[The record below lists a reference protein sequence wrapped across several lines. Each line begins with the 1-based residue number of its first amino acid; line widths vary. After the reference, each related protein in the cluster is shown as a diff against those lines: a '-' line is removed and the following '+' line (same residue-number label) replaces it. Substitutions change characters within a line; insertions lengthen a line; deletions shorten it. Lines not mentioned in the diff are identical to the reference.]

1 MALVLQIVVLLVV
14 LIGLITIIMSIKN
27 WHWAQMV
34 LALSIF
40 FMSLATLF
48 LGMETFRIHRN
59 IRKAIPGLEQKLADV
74 EEENRALQFGARNE
88 DPAVMRIW
96 TAEIFGGEPPYDAE
110 AEGRML
116 STSAW
121 TTRLQD
127 LARARGRVWRN
138 AIPGAFNQKTNQI
151 AVTIAPQQQAPPVDP
166 DLAAAEPP
174 ADPAA
179 APAAAPAAPQ
189 GHGLTPDA
197 IIYVF
202 ENGAP
207 NPAAPD
213 QGAQYIGEFKVVQAN
228 DVGVMLEPVQAL
240 NQFTGNRLVKSI
252 QAAQQQKVTWS
263 LYELMPADSHE
274 LFAKLDEAAKRSLL
288 PAATVEEYLR
298 QGTPATDDDDQYHRA
313 AFDEAGNQIGAD
325 DAKADPSKVNQWRF
339 DRPLRDYGY
348 LFAEQMRE
356 RVVMEADVAALKQQI
371 ADLATAQ
378 ANAKKLEAHRTSE
391 KAVLAQD
398 LNFMERDL
406 AFVKKLLATINS
418 QIANA
423 KSQASDL
430 LTANASMAQSL
441 IDKQLAEL
449 KTIDERSPAPAQRS
463 LLNAQ

>member
-1 MALVLQIVVLLVV
+1 MALVLQIAVLLVV

-34 LALSIF
+34 LVLSIF
-40 FMSLATLF
+40 FMAIATLF

-59 IRKAIPGLEQKLADV
+59 IRKAIPSLEKKLAEV
-74 EEENRALQFGARNE
+74 EEENRALQFGARND
-88 DPAVMRIW
+88 DPAVMRIF

-116 STSAW
+116 STTAW

-138 AIPGAFNQKTNQI
+138 AIPGGFDQKTNHVP
-151 AVTIAPQQQAPPVDP
+151 VTIAPQQQAPPVDP

-179 APAAAPAAPQ
+179 APAAPQ
-189 GHGLTPDA
+189 GHGLTADA
-197 IIYVF
+197 IVYVF

-213 QGAQYIGEFKVVQAN
+213 QGAQYVGEFKVVQAN
-228 DVGVMLEPVQAL
+228 DILVILEPVQTL
-240 NQFTGNRLVKSI
+240 NQFTGGRLVKSI

-288 PAATVEEYLR
+288 PAASVEEYIR
-298 QGTPATDDDDQYHRA
+298 QGTPATDDDGDDVAY
-313 AFDEAGNQIGAD
+313 FDEAGNRLGPD
-325 DAKADPSKVNQWRF
+325 DQAKATEKRF
-339 DRPLRDYGY
+339 DRPLRDYNF
-348 LFAEQMRE
+348 LFAELMRE
-356 RVVMEADVAALKQQI
+356 RVIMEADVAGLKQQI
-371 ADLATAQ
+371 ADLAAAH
-378 ANAKKLEAHRTSE
+378 ANAKKLEAHRTGEQS
-391 KAVLAQD
+391 KLQQD
-398 LNFMERDL
+398 LTNMKRDL
-406 AFVKKLLATINS
+406 AFIKKLLATINS

-423 KSQASDL
+423 KSLVSDL
-430 LTANASMAQSL
+430 LKQNAAGAQTL
-441 IDKQLAEL
+441 INDQLAEL
-449 KTIDERSPAPAQRS
+449 REIDARSPAPAENS
-463 LLNAQ
+463 LLNAR

>member
-34 LALSIF
+34 LVLSIF

-59 IRKAIPGLEQKLADV
+59 IRKAIPGLEKKIADLD
-74 EEENRALQFGARNE
+74 EENRALQFGARNE

-96 TAEIFGGEPPYDAE
+96 TDEIFGGEPPFDAE

-116 STSAW
+116 STTAW
-121 TTRLQD
+121 TMRLQD

-138 AIPGAFNQKTNQI
+138 AIPGAFNQKTNQV
-151 AVTIAPQQQAPPVDP
+151 AVTIAPQQQAAPVDP
-166 DLAAAEPP
+166 DLAVAEPP

-179 APAAAPAAPQ
+179 AAAPAAPQ
-189 GHGLTPDA
+189 GHGLTVDA
-197 IIYVF
+197 IVYAF

-207 NPAAPD
+207 NPGAPD

-228 DVGVMLEPVQAL
+228 DLGVILEPVQAL
-240 NQFTGNRLVKSI
+240 DQFTGNRLVKSI
-252 QAAQQQKVTWS
+252 QAAQAKKLAWS

-274 LFAKLDEAAKRSLL
+274 LFAKLDEAAKQSLL
-288 PAATVEEYLR
+288 PAATLNEYLR
-298 QGTPATDDDDQYHRA
+298 QGTPAQPDDDKYHRA
-313 AFDEAGNQIGAD
+313 GFDEAGNQVGPD
-325 DAKADPSKVNQWRF
+325 DDQSTIVEWRY

-348 LFAEQMRE
+348 LFPELLRE

-371 ADLATAQ
+371 TDLATAQ
-378 ANAKKLEAHRTSE
+378 ANAKKLEAHRTDE
-391 KAVLAQD
+391 KAALAKD
-398 LNFMERDL
+398 LTFMERDL
-406 AFVKKLLATINS
+406 AFIMKLLATINS

-423 KSQASDL
+423 KSQVSDL
-430 LTANASMAQSL
+430 LTANASMAQSM

>member
-34 LALSIF
+34 LVLSIF

-59 IRKAIPGLEQKLADV
+59 IRKAIPGLEKKIADLD
-74 EEENRALQFGARNE
+74 EENRALQFGARSE

-116 STSAW
+116 STTAW
-121 TTRLQD
+121 TTQLQD

-138 AIPGAFNQKTNQI
+138 AIPGAFNQKTNQV
-151 AVTIAPQQQAPPVDP
+151 AVTIAPPQQAAPVDP

-179 APAAAPAAPQ
+179 APAAAAAPQ
-189 GHGLTPDA
+189 GHGLTVDA
-197 IIYVF
+197 IVYAF
-202 ENGAP
+202 ENGDP

-228 DVGVMLEPVQAL
+228 DLGVILEPVQAL
-240 NQFTGNRLVKSI
+240 DQFTGNRLVKSI
-252 QAAQQQKVTWS
+252 QAKKSWS

-274 LFAKLDEAAKRSLL
+274 LFAKLDEAAKQSLL
-288 PAATVEEYLR
+288 PAATLNEYLR
-298 QGTPATDDDDQYHRA
+298 QGTPAQPDDDKYHRA
-313 AFDEAGNQIGAD
+313 GFDEAGNQVGPD
-325 DAKADPSKVNQWRF
+325 DDQSKIVEWRY

-348 LFAEQMRE
+348 LFPELLRE
-356 RVVMEADVAALKQQI
+356 RVVMQADVAALKQQI

-378 ANAKKLEAHRTSE
+378 ANAKKLEAHRTTE
-391 KAVLAQD
+391 QTALQQD
-398 LNFMERDL
+398 LKYMERDL
-406 AFVKKLLATINS
+406 MFVKKLLATINS
-418 QIANA
+418 QIGNA
-423 KSQASDL
+423 KSQVSDL

-449 KTIDERSPAPAQRS
+449 KTIDERSPAPAANS
-463 LLNAQ
+463 LLSR

>member
-1 MALVLQIVVLLVV
+1 LALVLQIAVLLVV

-34 LALSIF
+34 LVLSIF

-59 IRKAIPGLEQKLADV
+59 IRKAIPGLEKKLADV

-96 TAEIFGGEPPYDAE
+96 TAEIFNGEPPFDTE
-110 AEGRML
+110 AEGRMP
-116 STSAW
+116 STTAW

-138 AIPGAFNQKTNQI
+138 AIPGGFDQKTNRV
-151 AVTIAPQQQAPPVDP
+151 AVTIAPQQEAPPVDP
-166 DLAAAEPP
+166 DLAAAEAP

-179 APAAAPAAPQ
+179 TPAAAPAAPQ
-189 GHGLTPDA
+189 GHGLTVDA
-197 IIYVF
+197 IVYAF
-202 ENGAP
+202 ENGDP

-213 QGAQYIGEFKVVQAN
+213 QGSQYIGEFKVVQAN
-228 DVGVMLEPVQAL
+228 EIGVILEPVQAL

-252 QAAQQQKVTWS
+252 QAKKSWS

-288 PAATVEEYLR
+288 PAASVEEYIR

-378 ANAKKLEAHRTSE
+378 ANAKKLEAHRTAE
-391 KAVLAQD
+391 RTELQED
-398 LNFMERDL
+398 LKFMERDL

-423 KSQASDL
+423 KSQVSDL

-463 LLNAQ
+463 LLGAP

>member
-1 MALVLQIVVLLVV
+1 MALVLQIAVLLVV

-34 LALSIF
+34 LVLCIF
-40 FMSLATLF
+40 FMAIATLF

-59 IRKAIPGLEQKLADV
+59 IRKAIPAKEKQLADL
-74 EEENRALQFGARNE
+74 EEENRALKFGTRNE
-88 DPAVMRIW
+88 DPAAGRIW
-96 TAEIFGGEPPYDAE
+96 TAEIFNGEPPYDVE

-138 AIPGAFNQKTNQI
+138 AIPAGFNQQTNQV
-151 AVTIAPQQQAPPVDP
+151 AVTIAPQQLAPPVDP
-166 DLAAAEPP
+166 DVAAAEPA

-179 APAAAPAAPQ
+179 APAAATPAAPK
-189 GHGLTPDA
+189 GHGLTVDA
-197 IIYVF
+197 IVYAF

-213 QGAQYIGEFKVVQAN
+213 QGSQYIGEFKVVQAN
-228 DVGVMLEPVQAL
+228 DIGVMLEPVQAL
-240 NQFTGNRLVKSI
+240 NQFTGNRLLKSI
-252 QAAQQQKVTWS
+252 QAAQAKRITWS

-288 PAATVEEYLR
+288 PAATVEEYIR
-298 QGTPATDDDDQYHRA
+298 QGTPATADDGDNVAY
-313 AFDEAGNQIGAD
+313 FDEAGNRLGPD
-325 DAKADPSKVNQWRF
+325 DEAKATEKRY

-348 LFAEQMRE
+348 LFAEQMRQ

-371 ADLATAQ
+371 ADLAAAQ
-378 ANAKKLEAHRTSE
+378 ANAEKLKAHRTAE
-391 KAVLAQD
+391 KADLAKD
-398 LNFMERDL
+398 LEFMKRDL
-406 AFVKKLLATINS
+406 AFITKLLGTINS

-423 KSQASDL
+423 KSQVSDL

-449 KTIDERSPAPAQRS
+449 KTIDERSPAPAASS
-463 LLNAQ
+463 LLGNE

>member
-1 MALVLQIVVLLVV
+1 MALVLQIAVLLVV

-34 LALSIF
+34 LLLSIF
-40 FMSLATLF
+40 FMAIATLF
-48 LGMETFRIHRN
+48 LGMETFRINRN
-59 IRKAIPGLEQKLADV
+59 IRKALPALEKKLADV
-74 EEENRALQFGARNE
+74 EEENRALQFGTRND
-88 DPAVMRIW
+88 DPAALRIW
-96 TAEIFGGEPPYDAE
+96 ADEKFGGEPPYDTE

-116 STSAW
+116 STTAW
-121 TTRLQD
+121 ITRLQD
-127 LARARGRVWRN
+127 LVRARGRVWRN
-138 AIPGAFNQKTNQI
+138 AIPNGFDQKTNRV
-151 AVTIAPQQQAPPVDP
+151 AVTIAPQQMAPPVDP
-166 DLAAAEPP
+166 DVAAAEPA

-179 APAAAPAAPQ
+179 APAAASAAPV
-189 GHGLTPDA
+189 GHGLTADA
-197 IIYVF
+197 IVYAF

-228 DVGVMLEPVQAL
+228 ETAVILEPVNAL

-274 LFAKLDEAAKRSLL
+274 LFAKLDEAAKRGLL
-288 PAATVEEYLR
+288 PAASVEEYIR
-298 QGTPATDDDDQYHRA
+298 QGTPATDDDDEYHRA

-339 DRPLRDYGY
+339 DRPLRDFNF
-348 LFAEQMRE
+348 LFAELMRE
-356 RVVMEADVAALKQQI
+356 RVIMEADVAGLKQQI
-371 ADLATAQ
+371 ADLAAAQ
-378 ANAKKLEAHRTSE
+378 KSALELQAHRTKE
-391 KAVLAQD
+391 QTELQQD
-398 LNFMERDL
+398 LKYMERDL
-406 AFVKKLLATINS
+406 AFVKKLLGTINS

-423 KSQASDL
+423 KSQVSDL

-449 KTIDERSPAPAQRS
+449 KTIDERSPAPAAS
-463 LLNAQ
+463 PLLRP